1 MGTAYIQELRFNNY
15 CERLQSNVQEV
26 FNREFKLYLRTKGA
40 NIDFAMFDLKLT
52 PPQNFAAYR
61 QAELDNNRISTFAQ
75 MAAIPYMSNRFAMER
90 FLGLSQEEI
99 AENERLWREENDEN
113 IENLV
118 IDDLSGEMRTAGISG
133 ADLSGD
139 LGSIETELTDDE
151 AAIDGGDGTPPDTN
165 TGTELGGGNTPGTAQ
180 TI

>member
-1 MGTAYIQELRFNNY
+1 
-15 CERLQSNVQEV
+15 
-26 FNREFKLYLRTKGA
+26 
-40 NIDFAMFDLKLT
+40 
-52 PPQNFAAYR
+52 
-61 QAELDNNRISTFAQ
+61 
-75 MAAIPYMSNRFAMER
+75 
-90 FLGLSQEEI
+90 
-99 AENERLWREENDEN
+99 
-113 IENLV
+113 
-118 IDDLSGEMRTAGISG
+118 MRTAGISG